1 MPASLAAAGRGGWE
15 EGSAASEQSGRG
27 GCGLREEK
35 GDSDI
40 ENTSFHFRD
49 MALSLNIDSSLPA
62 PCPQSF
68 EPKILV

>member
-1 MPASLAAAGRGGWE
+1 MESKRKERRGEERDKKQGREWVG
-15 EGSAASEQSGRG
+15 
-27 GCGLREEK
+27 REEK

>member
-1 MPASLAAAGRGGWE
+1 MESKRKERREREGGEAGKREWVG
-15 EGSAASEQSGRG
+15 
-27 GCGLREEK
+27 REEK

-40 ENTSFHFRD
+40 EIPVSISGI
-49 MALSLNIDSSLPA
+49 MALSLNIDSSFPA

>member
-1 MPASLAAAGRGGWE
+1 MESKRKERRGEEREKQGREWVG
-15 EGSAASEQSGRG
+15 
-27 GCGLREEK
+27 REEK

-49 MALSLNIDSSLPA
+49 MALSLKIDSSFPA

-68 EPKILV
+68 EPKALV

>member
-1 MPASLAAAGRGGWE
+1 MESKIKERRGEEREKQGREWVG
-15 EGSAASEQSGRG
+15 
-27 GCGLREEK
+27 REEK

-49 MALSLNIDSSLPA
+49 MALSLKIDSSFPA

-68 EPKILV
+68 EPKALV

>member
-1 MPASLAAAGRGGWE
+1 MESKRKERRGEEREKQGRERVG
-15 EGSAASEQSGRG
+15 
-27 GCGLREEK
+27 REEK

-49 MALSLNIDSSLPA
+49 MALSLKIDSSFPA